1 MSMTEITPEEA
12 LRRSNQARQVFE
24 MPITQQT
31 LDFMEKEVMEQWMAC
46 PVRDVEAREALW
58 RMAVTTRKF
67 RELLRGTMES
77 GKIAADQLARK
88 RSFMENAAKAAKSAV
103 NWR

>member
-1 MSMTEITPEEA
+1 MTPEDA
-12 LRRSNQARQVFE
+12 LRRANQARQVFE
-24 MPITQQT
+24 QPIVKET
-31 LDFMEKEVMEQWMAC
+31 LDFMEKEILEQWTGC

-77 GKIAADQLARK
+77 GKLAADAIQRK
-88 RSFMENAAKAAKSAV
+88 KSALERV
-103 NWR
+103 ANKVSNWR

>member
-1 MSMTEITPEEA
+1 MTPEEA
-12 LRRSNQARQVFE
+12 LRKANQSRQVFE
-24 MPITQQT
+24 QPIVTET

-46 PVRDVEAREALW
+46 PVRDIEAREALW

-77 GKIAADQLARK
+77 GKLAADQITRK
-88 RSFMENAAKAAKSAV
+88 KSFLENAKNAV

>member
-1 MSMTEITPEEA
+1 MTPDEA
-12 LRRSNQARQVFE
+12 MRRANQAKQVFE
-24 MPITQQT
+24 QPIVGET
-31 LDFMEKEVMEQWMAC
+31 LDFMEREIMEQWKAC

-58 RMAVTTRKF
+58 RLAVTTGKF

-77 GKIAADQLARK
+77 GKLAADEILRRK
-88 RSFMENAAKAAKSAV
+88 SALQKAKEFTKNAV

>member
-1 MSMTEITPEEA
+1 MRQISPEEA
-12 LRRSNQARQVFE
+12 LRRSNQAKHVFE
-24 MPITQQT
+24 QPIVQET
-31 LDFMEKEVMEQWMAC
+31 LDFMEKEIMEQWTGC
-46 PVRDVEAREALW
+46 PIRDVEAREALW

-77 GKIAADQLARK
+77 GKIAADEIARK
-88 RSFMENAAKAAKSAV
+88 RSALERAAQVAKQAV

>member
-1 MSMTEITPEEA
+1 MTPEEA

-24 MPITQQT
+24 QPIVKET
-31 LDFMEKEVMEQWMAC
+31 LDFMEQEIMDQWTSC
-46 PVRDVEAREALW
+46 PVRDVEGREALW

-77 GKIAADQLARK
+77 GKLAADQIRRK
-88 RSFMENAAKAAKSAV
+88 EESILQKAKSAV
-103 NWR
+103 QNFRR